1 MLAMPI
7 SRISSMGALVE
18 SSDAPA
24 LPQSALNWST
34 NRLVRREDEL
44 FRSASP
50 RLAGFFSPNLTR
62 TSHLNLSLLSPL
74 TLTCASPNLRV
85 LSPLL
90 TRLCSLASP
99 PSPGPPSFAS
109 ASALAITSA
118 SAASVASAAAFA
130 SASAFAFTTVSAS
143 AASLAASTDS

>member
-18 SSDAPA
+18 SPDAPA

-44 FRSASP
+44 FRSAFA
-50 RLAGFFSPNLTR
+50 LACWLLLTEPY
-62 TSHLNLSLLSPL
+62 TNLSPQPLLTLSP
-74 TLTCASPNLRV
+74 ASPNLCV
-85 LSPLL
+85 FSPLL

-109 ASALAITSA
+109 ASALAIASA
-118 SAASVASAAAFA
+118 SAASVASSAAFA
-130 SASAFAFTTVSAS
+130 SAPAFAFATASAS